1 MDTLKSKTYKTY
13 DYLCRYDKVPSYYDS
28 LRKREVAGIGSNM
41 LKTAPFV
48 THYLTQEDTLNS
60 LSLKYYGN
68 PVYWWVI
75 AYFNDI
81 QDAFSDLMENNRTML
96 KIPNIASIE
105 FGRLN

>member
-1 MDTLKSKTYKTY
+1 MDTLKSKTYESY
-13 DYLCRYDKVPSYYDS
+13 DYLCRYAKVPSYYDS
-28 LRKREVAGIGSNM
+28 IGGREVIGLGSNM
-41 LKTAPFV
+41 RKSTPFV
-48 THYLTQEDTLNS
+48 THNLVQEDTLHS

-68 PVYWWVI
+68 PTYWWVI

-81 QDAFSDLMENNRTML
+81 QDAFVDLMYNRTTI